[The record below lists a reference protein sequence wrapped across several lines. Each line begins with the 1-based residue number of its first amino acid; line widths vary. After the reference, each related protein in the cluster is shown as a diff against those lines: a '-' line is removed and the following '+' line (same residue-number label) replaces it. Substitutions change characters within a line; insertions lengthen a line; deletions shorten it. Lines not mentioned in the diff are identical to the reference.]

1 MRLQYESPTSTHI
14 HLPTHTYTHAPQ
26 PPTYSE
32 LSLEDTDDTLTA
44 DPSTPCYQPTIDLK
58 RFQKLLEQEE
68 HPKPV
73 TSDTGP
79 SAETLPL
86 SSTEVRN
93 TGTLESHEQGVQTV
107 GQEGWGQGK
116 NTETVMSELSS
127 ISQDAVVD
135 GLVANCTIDSE
146 SSSLYVTRPLPS
158 MPKQTHTDEATGEA
172 SRTDP
177 RMNTAA
183 GLPPPPTHP
192 LHVTQKM
199 PTPIPGVSGTQS
211 GEGWRSGKAGV
222 RKNSPGKPLN
232 TNGELQTDLFHK
244 HSDILSLCIYV
255 CMYVC
260 M

>member
-1 MRLQYESPTSTHI
+1 MRLQYGSPTSTHI
-14 HLPTHTYTHAPQ
+14 HFPTHTYAHAPH
-26 PPTYSE
+26 PPSYSE
-32 LSLEDTDDTLTA
+32 LSLEDTDDTLTP

-93 TGTLESHEQGVQTV
+93 TGTLESHERGVQTV
-107 GQEGWGQGK
+107 GQEDLGQGE
-116 NTETVMSELSS
+116 NTKVAETVMSELSS

-158 MPKQTHTDEATGEA
+158 MPKQTCPDEATGEA

-177 RMNTAA
+177 RMNAAA

-192 LHVTQKM
+192 LHVAQKM
-199 PTPIPGVSGTQS
+199 PTHSW
-211 GEGWRSGKAGV
+211 EGWSSGKAGV

-232 TNGELQTDLFHK
+232 TNGELQTDLFHN
-244 HSDILSLCIYV
+244 
-255 CMYVC
+255 
-260 M
+260 